1 MKTKDLLMP
10 ALLIVVIC
18 LLVTRGPGLTTP
30 GVAAAPVAPLAAKP
44 TGSISVSGSSAIKVE
59 PDRIVVVFGVE
70 TFAKTPRTSQAQN
83 ARLSKA
89 VLGAI
94 RACGVPDRYIATAEF
109 SIQPRYDDY
118 DWHIISGYAVRN
130 TIAVT
135 LQDVA
140 ELEPVLVAALDA
152 GATAVDGVEFS
163 TTRLRELRDK
173 ARDMAIKAAL
183 EKAEAMAASA
193 GMSLGNVTNIHEDS
207 WHYGYFSW
215 RRSGNRQWTNV
226 QNVVQELAGEGA
238 IMLEDG
244 SISLGQIVV
253 QAQVGLTAE
262 IVPNS

>member
-1 MKTKDLLMP
+1 
-10 ALLIVVIC
+10 
-18 LLVTRGPGLTTP
+18 
-30 GVAAAPVAPLAAKP
+30 
-44 TGSISVSGSSAIKVE
+44 VSGSSAIKVE

-94 RACGVPDRYIATAEF
+94 RDCGVRERDIATAEF
-109 SIQPRYDDY
+109 SIQPRYEDY
-118 DWHIISGYAVRN
+118 DWHLISGYAVRN

-135 LQDVA
+135 LRDVA
-140 ELEPVLVAALDA
+140 ELETVLIAALDA

-173 ARDMAIKAAL
+173 ARDMAVKAAL
-183 EKAEAMAASA
+183 EKAEAMASSA
-193 GMSLGNVTNIHEDS
+193 GMSLGNVTNIHEDA
-207 WHYGYFSW
+207 WHYRYFGWW
-215 RRSGNRQWTNV
+215 RGNRQWTNA
-226 QNVVQELAGEGA
+226 QNVVQELASEGG
-238 IMLEDG
+238 IMLDSDG
-244 SISLGQIVV
+244 SLSLGLIVV